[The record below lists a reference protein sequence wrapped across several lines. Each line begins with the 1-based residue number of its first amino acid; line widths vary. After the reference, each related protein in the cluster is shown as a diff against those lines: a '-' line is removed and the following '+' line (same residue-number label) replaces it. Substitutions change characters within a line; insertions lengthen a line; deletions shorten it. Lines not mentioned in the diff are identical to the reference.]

1 MQNNSGVIPLDLRV
15 VVMPDPAETKTA
27 GGIIIPEATAER
39 EKAAA
44 VKGTLVA
51 FGEHAF
57 GDAFSVHRNANER
70 VRKAEARYDEAFAE
84 LEAAQASLA
93 DAQQPYEA
101 GARVMIGK
109 YAGVV
114 FKGTDGNEY
123 RIMNDEDIVGLL
135 TE

>member
-1 MQNNSGVIPLDLRV
+1 MLNTSGVIPLDLRV

-27 GGIIIPEATAER
+27 GGIIIPETVAER

-51 FGEHAF
+51 MGDNAF
-57 GDAFSVHRNANER
+57 TEGGSG
-70 VRKAEARYDEAFAE
+70 VRALVSPGK
-84 LEAAQASLA
+84 
-93 DAQQPYEA
+93 
-101 GARVMIGK
+101 RVMIGK

-123 RIMNDEDIVGLL
+123 RIMNDTDVVGLL